1 MTNSYLPA
9 SFTGFLSWPVRR
21 DDAPESKSDRILTM
35 GIVGG
40 IILFFIVPPTWYFIA
55 RTIRLRRARAK
66 GKDVEQGA
74 QSQRQS
80 ICMNTQPNS
89 HQSTTY
95 SALYNYSPPH
105 HFTIITHQH
114 ITTMTNSNLS
124 ASFTLVRPNEVEEL
138 PDHKTTYLIL
148 GICSGVWLCIVLTWY
163 VVKCCRKRKLKD
175 VEQGPEPSTVE
186 AGPR

>member
-21 DDAPESKSDRILTM
+21 DDAPESKSNRILTM

-40 IILFFIVPPTWYFIA
+40 IILLFIVPPTWYFIA

-66 GKDVEQGA
+66 GKDVD
-74 QSQRQS
+74 
-80 ICMNTQPNS
+80 

-95 SALYNYSPPH
+95 SVLYNYSPPH

-124 ASFTLVRPNEVEEL
+124 APFTLVRRNEVEEL

-148 GICSGVWLCIVLTWY
+148 GICSGVWLCIVLT
-163 VVKCCRKRKLKD
+163 CRE
-175 VEQGPEPSTVE
+175 VM
-186 AGPR
+186 

>member
-74 QSQRQS
+74 QSQRQ
-80 ICMNTQPNS
+80 
-89 HQSTTY
+89 
-95 SALYNYSPPH
+95 
-105 HFTIITHQH
+105 
-114 ITTMTNSNLS
+114 
-124 ASFTLVRPNEVEEL
+124 
-138 PDHKTTYLIL
+138 
-148 GICSGVWLCIVLTWY
+148 
-163 VVKCCRKRKLKD
+163 
-175 VEQGPEPSTVE
+175 
-186 AGPR
+186 

>member
-9 SFTGFLSWPVRR
+9 SFTGFLSWPARR

-40 IILFFIVPPTWYFIA
+40 IILLFIVPPTWYFIA

-74 QSQRQS
+74 QTS
-80 ICMNTQPNS
+80 
-89 HQSTTY
+89 
-95 SALYNYSPPH
+95 L
-105 HFTIITHQH
+105 
-114 ITTMTNSNLS
+114 
-124 ASFTLVRPNEVEEL
+124 TLVRRNEVGEL